1 MFANYMPDKV
11 LRYKMYK
18 EYVQVNKN
26 KEQSDLKIGGETNKI
41 FFPKKPYEW
50 SMETWKDVSH
60 H

>member
-11 LRYKMYK
+11 LGYKMYK

-26 KEQSDLKIGGETNKI
+26 KEQSNLKIGGETNKI

-50 SMETWKDVSH
+50 SMET
-60 H
+60 